1 MRTKSKVLA
10 ATLSL
15 TMAVSAFTLALPT
28 NALAAPKNNSSV
40 ELDSAVDLQGNV
52 YVSEEAA
59 TDGGNV
65 TAEVEEELAQDFNLY
80 ALSTD
85 YNERNFS
92 QIISDV
98 VNRNTVTYDKASDLA
113 RIVNLGYS
121 WHNDKGPISVSKA
134 VLTKE
139 NSYTTGWLW
148 NKKTVTETTQDDIYV
163 VGLSGTDVLALNST
177 TNAITDLFSGFEQD
191 NMYVRNI
198 KKVILA
204 NIPEGSKILISGHS
218 LGGMV
223 SQQISADPEIK
234 DKYEIVNV
242 VTFGSPLLNG
252 VNREGEVQRLG
263 DTSDVVPYLS
273 VNTFT
278 HLLWQ
283 VFGLNREDGG
293 YFGRFITAHCQSYQ
307 RDDVWGGYDVTGVK
321 GGNAKLTMDYST
333 TQFYSSPIIV
343 FK

>member
-1 MRTKSKVLA
+1 MKKRSKVLA
-10 ATLSL
+10 VALSL
-15 TMAVSAFTLALPT
+15 AMVASTFTLALPT
-28 NALAAPKNNSSV
+28 DVEAATNNSNMQ
-40 ELDSAVDLQGNV
+40 LDQAVDSQGNV
-52 YVSEEAA
+52 YVTEEAA
-59 TDGGNV
+59 NDGENV

-85 YNERNFS
+85 YNNRIFS

-98 VNRNTVTYDKASDLA
+98 VNKNTVTYDKASDLA

-121 WHNDKGPISVSKA
+121 WHNDKGPISITKG
-134 VLTKE
+134 VLRKE
-139 NSYTTGWLW
+139 NTYTTGWLW
-148 NKKTVTETTQDDIYV
+148 NKKTVTDVYEDDVYV

-198 KKVILA
+198 KKAMLE

-223 SQQISADPEIK
+223 SQQISADKELK
-234 DKYEIVNV
+234 DKYEFVNV

-252 VNREGEVQRLG
+252 VNREGQVQRLG
-263 DTSDVVPYLS
+263 DTSDIVPYLS
-273 VNTFT
+273 VNTFR
-278 HLLWQ
+278 HILWQ

-293 YFGRFITAHCQSYQ
+293 YFGRFVTAHCQSYQ

-321 GGNAKLTMDYST
+321 GGNATLTMDYST
-333 TQFYSSPIIV
+333 TQFFSSPIVVI
-343 FK
+343 K